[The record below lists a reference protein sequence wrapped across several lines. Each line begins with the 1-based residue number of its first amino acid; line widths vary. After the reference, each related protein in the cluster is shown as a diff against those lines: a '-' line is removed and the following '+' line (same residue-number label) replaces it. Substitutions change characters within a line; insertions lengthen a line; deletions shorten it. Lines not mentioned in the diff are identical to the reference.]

1 MGIFDFVTSVANKV
15 SSVVSTAVSK
25 AGELLRSPMI
35 SGALH
40 LAAHLIPGGQLA
52 SIALRLTGMLHAFNM
67 MPKDQNID
75 NLGERALQAA
85 GTGLTPEKFSNFSEY
100 MQELQNFKLDPD
112 VEKDRDPLTKQMAGI
127 GIGVL
132 GIADKMQVSN
142 DSTLKALLL
151 STLDGQYFSTA
162 KTIEILKQGSPFVQ
176 DIIDYF
182 GRRLDGKESGKVED
196 TMAKIDHDLEPES
209 TPQETYDKL
218 DALRAKGGTENASE

>member
-1 MGIFDFVTSVANKV
+1 MGAIEFLTSVVNKV
-15 SSVVSTAVSK
+15 SSAVSMAVSK

-40 LAAHLIPGGQLA
+40 LAAHLIPGGQIA
-52 SIALRLTGMLHAFNM
+52 AIALRLTGMLHTFNM

-85 GTGLTPEKFSNFSEY
+85 GTGITPEKFSNFSEY
-100 MQELQNFKLDPD
+100 MQELQKFKLDPD
-112 VEKDRDPLTKQMAGI
+112 VEKDREPLSRQMAGI

-132 GIADKMQVSN
+132 GIANKMEVSN
-142 DSTLKALLL
+142 ESTLKALLL
-151 STLDGQYFSTA
+151 STLDGQYFSTD

-182 GRRLDGKESGKVED
+182 SRKLDGKETGKVED
-196 TMAKIDHDLEPES
+196 TMAKIDHDLDPEF
-209 TPQETYDKL
+209 TPQETFDKL
-218 DALRAKGGTENASE
+218 DALRAKGSTENASE